1 MRPGQNDIE
10 AARKNFMQHFLKPL
24 QMERSGFRQKAEPFN
39 LQLFAALCRD
49 AATADGWFFRGLI
62 L

>member
-1 MRPGQNDIE
+1 
-10 AARKNFMQHFLKPL
+10 MQHFLKPL

-49 AATADGWFFRGLI
+49 AATADDWFFRGLI